1 MCHLSPADL
10 THKLAKSE
18 QKNGLV
24 FVDPEMFAE
33 IDEPICEIMQSSR
46 AIISH
51 SLNIKE
57 LFGKIVAK
65 VKGSEDDEE
74 KEDEKK
80 KDWTDILRCIVFI
93 VSKEDFEDVKSSC
106 QPDAKPLIE
115 ESMRINGKDMT
126 EIEYFFACMEK
137 WGGIDISRLWY
148 HLCQLEDKSV
158 SNIKS
163 QFLKCLE
170 EVNEEEKEFDERCKK
185 VEDKPELLAK
195 EKTARAELMEKRA
208 KEVTEKKASLFTEK
222 KKVNLVESLAAEAL
236 AKNDETLG

>member
-1 MCHLSPADL
+1 
-10 THKLAKSE
+10 
-18 QKNGLV
+18 
-24 FVDPEMFAE
+24 MFAE
-33 IDEPICEIMQSSR
+33 IDEPICEIMQSTR

-65 VKGSEDDEE
+65 VKGKEE
-74 KEDEKK
+74 KDEDEKDDKK

-93 VSKEDFEDVKSSC
+93 VSKEDFEDVKASC
-106 QPDAKPLIE
+106 SPDAKPLID

-137 WGGIDISRLWY
+137 WGGIDVSRLWW

-170 EVNEEEKEFDERCKK
+170 
-185 VEDKPELLAK
+185 
-195 EKTARAELMEKRA
+195 
-208 KEVTEKKASLFTEK
+208 
-222 KKVNLVESLAAEAL
+222 
-236 AKNDETLG
+236 